1 MMNDANQRKTKQSAM
16 NVSMTL
22 NYVHVMVIVLR
33 FWCAGDMLTYV
44 DCWTQV
50 KSEMDKLFEELDEG
64 DKASSVEPCSVS

>member
-1 MMNDANQRKTKQSAM
+1 
-16 NVSMTL
+16 MTL

>member
-1 MMNDANQRKTKQSAM
+1 
-16 NVSMTL
+16 MTL

-33 FWCAGDMLTYV
+33 FWCARDMLTYV